1 MASNNRKKASDQG
14 NTLLYAVCSRNKTL
28 KSIAPNYIT
37 QKIKNL
43 GMDENNY
50 SPEDLKQLE
59 ESLKIPK
66 SLDRIQIWGLWGYCD
81 IDWQLD
87 SQTNLLIGRNGSGK
101 TTLLRIVNAVVNE
114 GPTKELDLVKYNY
127 DFDAILL
134 TFDNGQTLFFKK
146 LTKIGETLESDAAKI
161 QKDAKKHFHDN
172 RIKYNGTHF
181 LTKITLIENTPKGAG
196 YWASSEAEHRFFR
209 KNLPLSL
216 ISTFDNFV
224 KDARLANIIA
234 QMSDVYTDLDWELK
248 RLIQAFKSY
257 QYKLKKQEEEKTQ
270 VYYSE
275 IDSIAQLDEVTTEDL
290 LRQRRALQQIK
301 ELTMQT
307 HQHENVFFDMLN
319 EFLSSPKYPANTK
332 KVEFDEDNDLV
343 FRQVSSNK
351 LLNFHQFSSGEKQL
365 LIILLSVM
373 IMEQKP
379 AVLLLDEPEISL
391 HIEWQMVFIEKIKKL
406 NPNMQ
411 IIMATHADS
420 MFFNSQW
427 HQYIKRIEKLS
438 TISSN

>member
-1 MASNNRKKASDQG
+1 MASNNKK
-14 NTLLYAVCSRNKTL
+14 
-28 KSIAPNYIT
+28 KSLSGDTNLNIAPKYIT
-37 QKIKNL
+37 QRIEDL

-50 SPEDLKQLE
+50 SPEDVKQLE

-146 LTKIGETLESDAAKI
+146 LTKIGESLKIVNDDPAKI
-161 QKDAKKHFHDN
+161 KKDAIKHLGTRAN
-172 RIKYNGTHF
+172 RQKYNGTRF
-181 LTKITLIENTPKGAG
+181 LDDSIFIENTPKGAG

-257 QYKLKKQEEEKTQ
+257 QYKRKKQEEEKTQ

-307 HQHENVFFDMLN
+307 HQYENVFFDMLN

-391 HIEWQMVFIEKIKKL
+391 HIDWQMVFIEKIKKL